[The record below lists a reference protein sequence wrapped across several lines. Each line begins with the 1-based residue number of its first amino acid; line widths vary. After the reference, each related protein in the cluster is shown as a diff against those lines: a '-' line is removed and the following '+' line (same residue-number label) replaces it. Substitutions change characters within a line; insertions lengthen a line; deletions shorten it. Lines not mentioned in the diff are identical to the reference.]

1 MTEFI
6 TKKTG
11 VRWEDVTVD
20 GITVDDLDA
29 ESFKIFVSA
38 SLTVNAE
45 AFVKVW
51 IAHCRLTD

>member
-51 IAHCRLTD
+51 IAH